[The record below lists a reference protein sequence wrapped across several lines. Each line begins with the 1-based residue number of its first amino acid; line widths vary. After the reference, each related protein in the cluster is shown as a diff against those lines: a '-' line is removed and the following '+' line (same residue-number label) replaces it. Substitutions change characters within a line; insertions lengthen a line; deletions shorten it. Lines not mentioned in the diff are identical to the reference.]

1 LRADCQPA
9 DASAPSADVA
19 MATYQLPMM
28 LDVTRGINFSL
39 DQTDAFEES
48 CHDV

>member
-9 DASAPSADVA
+9 DASAPSAAVA

-28 LDVTRGINFSL
+28 LDVTLGISL
-39 DQTDAFEES
+39 
-48 CHDV
+48 

>member
-1 LRADCQPA
+1 
-9 DASAPSADVA
+9 

-28 LDVTRGINFSL
+28 LDVTLGISLLL
-39 DQTDAFEES
+39 DQIDAFEES